1 MNQFLCLSLTQH
13 ISKLN
18 IKVQFDEKVEKV
30 HQMEE
35 EMCNLSNEVNLWLK
49 NENNL
54 KTSSNK
60 VTNDRVHLLLS
71 KPQKFVFYG
80 SQKN

>member
-1 MNQFLCLSLTQH
+1 
-13 ISKLN
+13 
-18 IKVQFDEKVEKV
+18 
-30 HQMEE
+30 MEE
-35 EMCNLSNEVNLWLK
+35 EMCNLSNEVNFWLK

>member
-1 MNQFLCLSLTQH
+1 
-13 ISKLN
+13 
-18 IKVQFDEKVEKV
+18 
-30 HQMEE
+30 
-35 EMCNLSNEVNLWLK
+35 MCNLSNEVNLWLK

-71 KPQKFVFYG
+71 KPQKFVFFTVPTEILKKTRPSHSG
-80 SQKN
+80 FTIDNVSFNLLRKFQ